1 MSFSRVSLYVVFL
14 KLLHLVG
21 TVVDRDIA
29 MDLIK

>member
-1 MSFSRVSLYVVFL
+1 MSFTRVSFYVVLL

-21 TVVDRDIA
+21 AVVDRDIA